1 MSLRRLKNRNVPTS
15 TYNVA
20 MIAMS
25 FHVTQPSASPLRV
38 ALTCSAPWGAFDSSN
53 NVAAVASAKEIPM
66 KASCS
71 TECSR
76 SHRKL
81 KRAAPSSVKPKDQ

>member
-1 MSLRRLKNRNVPTS
+1 
-15 TYNVA
+15 

-25 FHVTQPSASPLRV
+25 FHVTQPSASPLR
-38 ALTCSAPWGAFDSSN
+38 APLTCSAPWGAFDSNS
-53 NVAAVASAKEIPM
+53 NVAAVASANEIPM

-76 SHRKL
+76 SHMKL
-81 KRAAPSSVKPKDQ
+81 KSAAPSSVKPNDQ